1 MEEEEEEEETKE
13 LMVFDL
19 DFLFNL
25 WAWSAVFLAVL
36 VGLPKENRRRPVGDR
51 RSSEGRVWFE
61 MLNQ

>member
-1 MEEEEEEEETKE
+1 MEEEEEDEDEETKE

-25 WAWSAVFLAVL
+25 WAWSAVFLVVL
-36 VGLPKENRRRPVGDR
+36 VGLPKENR

-61 MLNQ
+61 MLNQWQ